1 MCRADLSGSG
11 AARAGILQVGPPI
24 PANSPLALLL
34 LALLLGGLGL
44 ALVRRQG

>member
-24 PANSPLALLL
+24 PANNP